1 MKKILTELWLFIK
14 NMLSKGTSESSKR
27 TMGVLIIVNSII
39 IEYICVY
46 KHIEAPEIIG
56 TMFWGAIILL
66 GAEVTTGA
74 IQNIFSKKKDENDS
88 KK

>member
-1 MKKILTELWLFIK
+1 MRKFFKGLILFIK

-74 IQNIFSKKKDENDS
+74 IQNIFSKKKDENDI